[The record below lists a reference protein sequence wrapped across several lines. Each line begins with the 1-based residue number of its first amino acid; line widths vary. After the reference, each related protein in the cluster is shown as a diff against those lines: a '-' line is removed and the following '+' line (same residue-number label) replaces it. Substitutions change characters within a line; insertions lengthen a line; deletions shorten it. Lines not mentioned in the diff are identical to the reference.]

1 MGDFK
6 VGWNTFAVSVAN
18 QTLRWH
24 LNKLNSLSEVNN
36 IASQL
41 NCI

>member
-18 QTLRWH
+18 QTLKWH
-24 LNKLNSLSEVNN
+24 LNKLMYKIS
-36 IASQL
+36 
-41 NCI
+41 